1 MFQRNGVG
9 LDWAT
14 LFNLKEDKN
23 KVVEQIRKTP
33 TQFYDWDRDYS
44 RIIAIKEVNRY
55 DETYKQAC
63 RNVVLRFC
71 IDDTTFAK
79 DILTEQDYEK
89 CLALIERKQFN
100 SKLLKELLNK
110 FCDFIFSLQQDGKSN
125 LGDLLRLAIVR
136 ETNEIREKTAEESFA
151 PLKKQIEKIAAGVK
165 GICYL
170 VAESPQKYGV
180 FRPISSEL
188 SSELNEYL
196 KEKFSY
202 DFNCIHRIGGIRLLV
217 LYANCEEQ
225 INQIMR
231 TALFDD
237 PKFWEAHNSF
247 NVINFI
253 EIIRKYNDLRRAEKV
268 LDYIFNEFQ
277 KQEVGKQIIEQS
289 LPLNFLNRQ
298 RFIDGLEERTQR
310 FTFGRF
316 SDEYNLESI
325 SNARLCYPFAQVEN
339 FEDRIRQGKKI
350 ADELIRDI
358 YPEDYVNIATLLK
371 EEIENPSLTLA
382 DKLPVKVSNSVTE
395 IREINWTIKSI
406 FDYPTFGY
414 HIDIFDRIAVEV
426 YCTDYFSANNIWNRF
441 YLKCFYM
448 STVVKDKKFLFA
460 NLFEI
465 FYDLFQ
471 FIEKKTGIRTAYQRN
486 IEGRDSAFAQLKT
499 ILKSCDV
506 DISEDFKDD
515 YIIAL
520 LDRKVAIREESER
533 FPILEQLGD
542 AVYGLAVAEL
552 LFYNP
557 NETDIAKSYNDFI
570 CAQVQINVA
579 KKIGIDKLYLSSH
592 SLPRKYERD
601 ILIDAD
607 NESYTMSQE
616 REQLTNK
623 QKYIADSLEM
633 VIGVMC
639 KDCGFEKALTFSK
652 TILKNTYPKRFNSE
666 LHWGDNL
673 DADIDTDYWQRILPS
688 PYSHFDSCQHT
699 LWQAF
704 DKFYKAFVLGTEEKE
719 VRNFIARDLGDNR
732 VYDKRSSYSD
742 YEVNRVF
749 YEYLHHGL
757 KNAISKYG
765 DRVKTKFNQ
774 IKK

>member
-100 SKLLKELLNK
+100 SKLLKELLSK
-110 FCDFIFSLQQDGKSN
+110 FCDFIFSLQQEGKSN

-136 ETNEIREKTAEESFA
+136 ETNEIREKTAEESFM
-151 PLKKQIEKIAAGVK
+151 PLKKQIDKIASGVK

-170 VAESPQKYGV
+170 VAENPQQYGEYRRFV
-180 FRPISSEL
+180 RDMSD
-188 SSELNEYL
+188 ELNEYI
-196 KEKFSY
+196 KAKFSY
-202 DFNCIHRIGGIRLLV
+202 DFNHIHRIGSMSSLV
-217 LYANCEEQ
+217 LIANFEDQ
-225 INQIMR
+225 LNQIMQ
-231 TALFDD
+231 TSLFEDS
-237 PKFWEAHNSF
+237 KFWEAHKNF

-253 EIIRKYNDLRRAEKV
+253 EMIYQHNDLRHAEKV
-268 LDYIFNEFQ
+268 LDCIFNGIQ
-277 KQEVGKQIIEQS
+277 KQEVGNQIIKQS
-289 LPLNFLNRQ
+289 LPLIFLNRQ
-298 RFIDGLEERTQR
+298 RFIDGLEERTHR
-310 FTFGRF
+310 FTFERF
-316 SDEYNLESI
+316 NDEFNLEPV
-325 SNARLCYPFAQVEN
+325 SNESLCYPFAQVDN
-339 FEDRIRQGKKI
+339 IEDKIRQGKKT
-350 ADELIRDI
+350 ADELFREV
-358 YPEDYVNIATLLK
+358 YPEDYVKITNLLK
-371 EEIENPSLTLA
+371 EEIANPSLAIT
-382 DKLPVKVSNSVTE
+382 DKGFHKVLDSRTE
-395 IREINWTIKSI
+395 IRDIKWTIKSI

-414 HIDIFDRIAVEV
+414 HTDISDREAVKV
-426 YCTDYFSANNIWNRF
+426 YCPEYFSANNIWNRF

-448 STVVKDKKFLFA
+448 TGIVKDKKLVFA

-465 FYDLFQ
+465 YYDLFQ
-471 FIEKKTGIRTAYQRN
+471 FIEKKTGIRTVYQRN
-486 IEGRDSAFAQLKT
+486 IEGRDNAFAQLKT
-499 ILKSCDV
+499 ILKSYDV

-557 NETDIAKSYNDFI
+557 NETDMAKSYNDFI
-570 CAQVQINVA
+570 CAQAQINVA
-579 KKIGIDKLYLSSH
+579 KKIGVDKLYLSSH
-592 SLPRKYERD
+592 SLPRKYESD

-607 NESYTMSQE
+607 RESYTIGLES
-616 REQLTNK
+616 EQFSNK

-633 VIGVMC
+633 IIGVIC
-639 KDCGFEKALTFSK
+639 KDCGFEKALAFTKDILRK
-652 TILKNTYPKRFNSE
+652 THPKKFNTE
-666 LHWGDNL
+666 LHWGDNH
-673 DADIDTDYWQRILPS
+673 DEDIDTDYWQRILPS
-688 PYSHFDSCQHT
+688 PYSHFDTYQHT

-704 DKFYKAFVLGTEEKE
+704 DKFYKAIALGTEEKE
-719 VRNFIARDLGDNR
+719 TRNYIAYSLGDKGL
-732 VYDKRSSYSD
+732 YDSNSF

-765 DRVKTKFNQ
+765 DSVKTKYNQ